1 MKNDLV
7 LRIFMIEDDRIR
19 NFLVKLLML
28 TGLAKR

>member
-1 MKNDLV
+1 MKKDLV
-7 LRIFMIEDDRIR
+7 LRVFMIEDDRIR